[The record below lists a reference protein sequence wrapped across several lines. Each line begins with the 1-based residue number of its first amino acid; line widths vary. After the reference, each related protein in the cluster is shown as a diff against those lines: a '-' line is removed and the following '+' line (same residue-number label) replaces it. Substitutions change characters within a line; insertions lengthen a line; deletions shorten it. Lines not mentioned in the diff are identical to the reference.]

1 MDEFTEPEILK
12 SPLDQTILQLKSIG
26 AKDLLQFPFV
36 TMPPLKALIAALRH
50 LTILGALEVED
61 RDSLD
66 SLLEFKL
73 VRDNTSVTEL
83 GTLLSKIPL
92 SPRFSKMM
100 VLAAKYSVLRYV
112 VMIVACLSVQELFLD
127 IPMSNPQM
135 PDPAEEEEED
145 LLRTQF
151 DRDKDQRKLIRAQKE
166 AAANRTRALRE
177 QRQQWQMPESDCL
190 LYCNLLED
198 YFNHVQSS
206 NSKDYAQT
214 EKAISD
220 FCKQHSLQVKAVKE
234 VHYLCI

>member
-1 MDEFTEPEILK
+1 MPEHVRQIVLATNVAETSVTIPGIKYVIDSGRSKEKVYDKYLHTSKFEVQWISRASAEQRAGRAGRTGPGYCYRLYSAALFSKMDEFTEPEILK

-50 LTILGALEVED
+50 LTILGALEVKD

-127 IPMSNPQM
+127 IPVSNPQM
-135 PDPAEEEEED
+135 PDPAEEEED
-145 LLRTQF
+145 LLRT
-151 DRDKDQRKLIRAQKE
+151 
-166 AAANRTRALRE
+166 
-177 QRQQWQMPESDCL
+177 
-190 LYCNLLED
+190 
-198 YFNHVQSS
+198 
-206 NSKDYAQT
+206 
-214 EKAISD
+214 
-220 FCKQHSLQVKAVKE
+220 
-234 VHYLCI
+234 